1 MYVCIWQKQTV
12 LSIHKS
18 IHTYILLCMEMME
31 NPVIT
36 TAGLTYERACIEEW
50 FRKGNSTDPMA
61 HVPVMKIDGRSGRV
75 CGSPGSC
82 CRRTSGR

>member
-1 MYVCIWQKQTV
+1 MFHNQAVEVDLTRIPHEFMCPIS
-12 LSIHKS
+12 L
-18 IHTYILLCMEMME
+18 EMME

-61 HVPVMKIDGRSGRV
+61 HVPVMKIHGRSGRV
-75 CGSPGSC
+75 LD
-82 CRRTSGR
+82 RRDGRDDHRGTT